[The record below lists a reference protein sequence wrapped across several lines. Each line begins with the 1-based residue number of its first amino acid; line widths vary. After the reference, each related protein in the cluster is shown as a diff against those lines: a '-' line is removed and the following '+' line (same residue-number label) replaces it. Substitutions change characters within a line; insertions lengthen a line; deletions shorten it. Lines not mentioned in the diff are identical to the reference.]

1 MHQGSIYLLN
11 TAKTE
16 LIHVSIL
23 FIYFVPRCVQGP
35 EAATSIPHQRDQQS
49 FLQEYKYIKQKS
61 RGYKQHL
68 MHFFFFFI
76 VTFLQLPTSNS
87 ALQAFR

>member
-1 MHQGSIYLLN
+1 MHQRSIYLLN

-68 MHFFFFFI
+68 MHFFFFI
-76 VTFLQLPTSNS
+76 VTFLQLPT
-87 ALQAFR
+87 